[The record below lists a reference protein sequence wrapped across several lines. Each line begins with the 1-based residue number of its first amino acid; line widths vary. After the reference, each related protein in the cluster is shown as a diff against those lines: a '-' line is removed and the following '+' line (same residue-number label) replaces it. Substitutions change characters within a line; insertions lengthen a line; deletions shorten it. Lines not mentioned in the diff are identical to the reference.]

1 MQQNTAL
8 NHFLKK
14 RSNSN
19 SPVSMYRKKSNNQI
33 TLNTATTLRKRKKRR
48 KSETDEKLACCPQNN
63 PATTRPHYSH
73 SAEGEAAQG
82 CHQAAIQPT
91 TRNEYTHIHIHNSI
105 MRKRN
110 STTAHNIRGC
120 LRASV
125 FVWFGCTGLI

>member
-1 MQQNTAL
+1 MQQNSGNTYS
-8 NHFLKK
+8 F
-14 RSNSN
+14 
-19 SPVSMYRKKSNNQI
+19 VYMYRKNSNNQI

-91 TRNEYTHIHIHNSI
+91 TQNEYTHNSI
-105 MRKRN
+105 MPSHN
-110 STTAHNIRGC
+110 NTTTHTRTQQHTK
-120 LRASV
+120 V
-125 FVWFGCTGLI
+125 F